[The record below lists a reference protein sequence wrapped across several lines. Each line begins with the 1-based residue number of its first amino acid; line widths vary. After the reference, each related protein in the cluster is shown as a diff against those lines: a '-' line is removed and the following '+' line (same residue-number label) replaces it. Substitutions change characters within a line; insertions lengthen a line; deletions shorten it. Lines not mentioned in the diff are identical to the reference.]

1 MFVYSTGTS
10 SGGGCCDCG
19 DTEAWKSEPFCDIHM
34 TGSETRPDSAGHF
47 LPGDLAER
55 ARATFTAVLKYA
67 FQLLTLDHSPGLPS
81 DLRMREADDD
91 PLGFLD
97 TADTYCTVLFND
109 ETHTFEQV
117 RKQSKNVKG
126 VLHNAVHRFS
136 QGIVSFQMS

>member
-1 MFVYSTGTS
+1 
-10 SGGGCCDCG
+10 
-19 DTEAWKSEPFCDIHM
+19 
-34 TGSETRPDSAGHF
+34 
-47 LPGDLAER
+47 
-55 ARATFTAVLKYA
+55 
-67 FQLLTLDHSPGLPS
+67 
-81 DLRMREADDD
+81 MRQVDED

-126 VLHNAVHRFS
+126 VLQNAVHRFS